1 MNMKQY
7 KKPAIE
13 EMQLLAAAD
22 TMLLEASNTTVNSFK
37 GTKEAVILGD
47 DDPDAARAMEGTGVW
62 E

>member
-13 EMQLLAAAD
+13 EMQLLAAD
-22 TMLLEASNTTVNSFK
+22 SMLIVASNTTVNSFK
-37 GTKEAVILGD
+37 GTKEAVTLGG
-47 DDPDAARAMEGTGVW
+47 DDPDAARAMEGPGVW

>member
-7 KKPAIE
+7 KKPTIE

-22 TMLLEASNTTVNSFK
+22 TMLLEASNPSVNSFK
-37 GTKEAVILGD
+37 GTKEAVTLGG
-47 DDPDAARAMEGTGVW
+47 DDPDAARAMEGPGVW